1 MSQEP
6 REHIPDGLEVV
17 QTNGEEENKED
28 IYGDRLR
35 VDLGDVDKGKRADA
49 MGTTEPIDTTDV
61 VQSKRRTP
69 RALVPFRIAFQT
81 VLPHGGALATGF
93 NLASTS
99 LGAGIISLPSSFNLS
114 GIVMATVY
122 LVLIA
127 TATTYALYLVA
138 KVVEI
143 TGYRNYSQATR
154 HILGRGTDIVIAILM
169 LILCFGGS
177 ISYIIAMSTL
187 LKPILGHPGSPA
199 YLKTK
204 SGNQL
209 ITSMIWLALMFPLVM
224 PKQINALRY
233 VSGLGVL
240 FIVYFVI
247 CIVVH
252 SVQNGFHNPEIRSQ
266 LVTMRYGNSAL
277 EGLGSLLF
285 SYMSQI
291 NGFELAYEMQPRS
304 VTRYTVSSAI
314 SMAVVGVLYFLA
326 GFFGYADWGD
336 RVKDSVLVLYD
347 PVNEPYILVG
357 YIGIIIK
364 ICAAFSLHFHALRD
378 AGYHLLRLH
387 VDTVPY
393 WQHCLLMLVP
403 ATLALICGLFIPT
416 LNTVLG
422 LLGSLCGGTIGMII
436 PPLLIMYCGN
446 FSLRK
451 VGIVNYAATYLLLI
465 GGVVAVVFGTSTTIY
480 STVGQSFV

>member
-209 ITSMIWLALMFPLVM
+209 ITSMIWLALMVPLVM
-224 PKQINALRY
+224 PKHVNSLRY
-233 VSGLGVL
+233 VSGFGVL

-252 SVQNGFHNPEIRSQ
+252 SVQNGLYDKEVRSQ

-285 SYMSQI
+285 SFMSQI
-291 NGFELAYEMQPRS
+291 NAFEIFYEMQPR
-304 VTRYTVSSAI
+304 TVPRFTATSAI
-314 SMAVVGVLYFLA
+314 SMGAVGVLYFLA